1 MTQALATPRAGGDA
15 RVIALVSGGHF
26 LSHFYILALPP
37 LFPLLKVELGV
48 SYAALGAALTA
59 YNLASGLAQTPAGFL
74 VDRVG
79 AARVLIAGLAI
90 EAAAIGILGLTA
102 SFAAMVVLL
111 FVAGLG
117 DSVFHPADYA
127 ILSARV
133 ARRRLGRAFSIVTFA
148 GYLGFAVAPG
158 VMVAVAAAADW
169 RSGLMAASLV
179 GLAMAGLMFANR
191 RVMGEGEED
200 RAPPS
205 AAASQRG
212 ASKRDGE
219 EDARKAA
226 GGIRAF
232 LLSGPVLLLFLFYV
246 ASAMGSGGLQSFSVA
261 ALTALYDAPLAS
273 VSVALTAFLV
283 TNAGGI
289 LLGGVIADHTRYH
302 GAVAVIGFVGSA
314 VCVGAIA
321 AFDPPLWVVTGALG
335 VAGLLQGITR
345 PSRDMMVRAITPP
358 GATGK
363 VFGFVSSGLNLGGAL
378 APVMFGL
385 VVDHGAPRMVFTLAV
400 AFMLLAAALAGLGR
414 LRTPNA
420 AASG

>member
-1 MTQALATPRAGGDA
+1 MTQAIATPRAGGDG

-37 LFPLLKVELGV
+37 LFPLLKAELGV

-79 AARVLIAGLAI
+79 AARVLITGLAI
-90 EAAAIGILGLTA
+90 EAAAIGVLGLTA
-102 SFAAMVVLL
+102 SYAALVVLL

-148 GYLGFAVAPG
+148 GYLGFAVAPSA
-158 VMVAVAAAADW
+158 MVAVAAVADW
-169 RSGLMAASLV
+169 RAGLVAAGAV
-179 GLAMAGLMFANR
+179 GIAMAGLMFANR
-191 RVMGEGEED
+191 RAMGEGEED
-200 RAPPS
+200 RARPPAPGQD
-205 AAASQRG
+205 AAPRG
-212 ASKRDGE
+212 GM
-219 EDARKAA
+219 
-226 GGIRAF
+226 GGIGDF

-246 ASAMGSGGLQSFSVA
+246 ASSMGSGGIQSFSVA
-261 ALTALYDAPLAS
+261 ALTTLYAAPLAS

-283 TNAGGI
+283 TNALGI

-302 GAVAVIGFVGSA
+302 GAVAVIGFVASA
-314 VCVGAIA
+314 AFVGAIA
-321 AFDPPLWVVTGALG
+321 AFDLPLWAVTGALAL
-335 VAGLLQGITR
+335 AGLLQGITR

-385 VVDHGAPRMVFTLAV
+385 TVDHGAPRMVFALAV
-400 AFMLLAAALAGLGR
+400 AFMLIAAALAGIGR
-414 LRTPNA
+414 LRTSA
-420 AASG
+420 ARD

>member
-1 MTQALATPRAGGDA
+1 MTQAIATPRAGGDG

-37 LFPLLKVELGV
+37 LFPLLKAELGV

-90 EAAAIGILGLTA
+90 EAAAIGVLGLTA
-102 SFAAMVVLL
+102 SYAALVVLL

-148 GYLGFAVAPG
+148 GYLGFAVAPS
-158 VMVAVAAAADW
+158 VMVAVAAVADW
-169 RSGLMAASLV
+169 RAGLVAAGAV
-179 GLAMAGLMFANR
+179 GIAMAGLMFANR
-191 RVMGEGEED
+191 RAMGEGEED
-200 RAPPS
+200 RAPP
-205 AAASQRG
+205 APARG
-212 ASKRDGE
+212 AAPGQG
-219 EDARKAA
+219 AAGA

-246 ASAMGSGGLQSFSVA
+246 ASSMGSGGIQSFSVA
-261 ALTALYDAPLAS
+261 ALTTLYAAPLAS

-302 GAVAVIGFVGSA
+302 GAVAVIGFVASA
-314 VCVGAIA
+314 ACVGAIA
-321 AFDPPLWVVTGALG
+321 VFDLPLWAVTGALG
-335 VAGLLQGITR
+335 LAGLLQGITR

-385 VVDHGAPRMVFTLAV
+385 IVDHGAPRLVFALAV
-400 AFMLLAAALAGLGR
+400 AFMLIAAALAGIGR
-414 LRTPNA
+414 LRTSA
-420 AASG
+420 APS